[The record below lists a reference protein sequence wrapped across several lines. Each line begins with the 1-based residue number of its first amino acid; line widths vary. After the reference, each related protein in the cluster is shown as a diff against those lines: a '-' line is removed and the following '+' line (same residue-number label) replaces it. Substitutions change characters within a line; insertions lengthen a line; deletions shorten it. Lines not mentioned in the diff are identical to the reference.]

1 MTALLLRVF
10 SLHRS
15 LQKPV
20 PNGSCA
26 RLSIFQYANRPKRRL
41 LAEMLT
47 SARATYSSTFPP
59 VLAALTKLFV
69 VALLV
74 GIGMKF
80 SKKLEVGLIRL
91 VGIMLPV
98 NGVRAPVARSTES
111 GS

>member
-26 RLSIFQYANRPKRRL
+26 RLSIFQYANRPKSRL
-41 LAEMLT
+41 LAEMFT

-59 VLAALTKLFV
+59 VLAAFTKLFV

-74 GIGMKF
+74 GRGMNF
-80 SKKLEVGLIRL
+80 SKKLDVGLIRL
-91 VGIMLPV
+91 VGMTFPE
-98 NGVRAPVARSTES
+98 NCVRAPVAESTES
-111 GS
+111 G